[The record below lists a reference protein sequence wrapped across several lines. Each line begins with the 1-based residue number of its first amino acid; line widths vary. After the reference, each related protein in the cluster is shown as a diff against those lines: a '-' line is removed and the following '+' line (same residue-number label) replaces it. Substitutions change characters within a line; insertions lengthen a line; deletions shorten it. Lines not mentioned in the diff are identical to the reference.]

1 MGTIVKTYGSLAT
14 RIAFF
19 GTEFSKILNLEFE
32 SSYPKK
38 AIRVANEPYVFTMVY
53 TLVAPFLKAK
63 LRDRLKTV
71 SNRYDEIYKLL
82 GRSKSNSQSTLPKT
96 LGGKLNFE
104 QMTKKTTDDIVNFY
118 LEKGKLF
125 YPTQHRKRN
134 P

>member
-1 MGTIVKTYGSLAT
+1 MKTKFLA
-14 RIAFF
+14 FVL
-19 GTEFSKILNLEFE
+19 EKIDICKNFRPQLKLKLKIKIN
-32 SSYPKK
+32 YPIK

-96 LGGKLNFE
+96 LGGKLNFDE
-104 QMTKKTTDDIVNFY
+104 MTKKTTDDIVKFY

-125 YPTQHRKRN
+125 
-134 P
+134 

>member
-1 MGTIVKTYGSLAT
+1 MCGGHWETS
-14 RIAFF
+14 
-19 GTEFSKILNLEFE
+19 ILPTQTPTNSNSINDLRN
-32 SSYPKK
+32 YPKK

-125 YPTQHRKRN
+125 
-134 P
+134 

>member
-1 MGTIVKTYGSLAT
+1 
-14 RIAFF
+14 
-19 GTEFSKILNLEFE
+19 
-32 SSYPKK
+32 
-38 AIRVANEPYVFTMVY
+38 MVY

-125 YPTQHRKRN
+125 
-134 P
+134 

>member
-1 MGTIVKTYGSLAT
+1 MGESVALEVIEIHWRSL
-14 RIAFF
+14 FF
-19 GTEFSKILNLEFE
+19 GLDFSNFAHAKPTNSNLNYDYRI
-32 SSYPKK
+32 YPKK

-125 YPTQHRKRN
+125 
-134 P
+134 

>member
-1 MGTIVKTYGSLAT
+1 MKKEK
-14 RIAFF
+14 FW
-19 GTEFSKILNLEFE
+19 KIFNLWFK
-32 SSYPKK
+32 SYYPKK
-38 AIRVANEPYVFTMVY
+38 AIRFANEPYVFTMVY

-125 YPTQHRKRN
+125 
-134 P
+134 